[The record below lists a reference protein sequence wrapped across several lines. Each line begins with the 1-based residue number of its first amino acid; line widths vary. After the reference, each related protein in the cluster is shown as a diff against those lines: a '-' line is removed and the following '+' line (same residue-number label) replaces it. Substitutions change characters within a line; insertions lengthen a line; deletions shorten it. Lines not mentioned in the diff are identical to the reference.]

1 MCAPRKTALFL
12 REHCSGTFLEEGT
25 ARTSCNADDVEQY
38 HDDVLHIQRYT
49 RQSWV
54 ETTICSSLA
63 ARGAFSTGVLVPVMW
78 LVVWSIAWTGFAE
91 SAVKMAAKANAN
103 TSDNA
108 TLSAAGGWAAAVTVF
123 EDAEVGNEPY
133 LQHIGRVLRPSL
145 LCQRLVLSS
154 QQRATSFLTCAI
166 SILTLY
172 TSYCLKCTC
181 WY

>member
-1 MCAPRKTALFL
+1 MIRQVPDIAPLAALAARLESSQEQRFAAIAAL
-12 REHCSGTFLEEGT
+12 RSKLG
-25 ARTSCNADDVEQY
+25 AK
-38 HDDVLHIQRYT
+38 YT

-103 TSDNA
+103 TSANA

-133 LQHIGRVLRPSL
+133 LQHI
-145 LCQRLVLSS
+145 
-154 QQRATSFLTCAI
+154 
-166 SILTLY
+166 
-172 TSYCLKCTC
+172 
-181 WY
+181 